1 MFILNCSRLTLVPG
15 LTEIVKGTGDV
26 WLMDVVWF
34 TKPRQQEI
42 CRPFLSLGRGGGAY
56 SRGDQPELAI
66 LSILL
71 CLTPDDFTRQ
81 QVNALFVSKRFN
93 NC

>member
-1 MFILNCSRLTLVPG
+1 MYGS
-15 LTEIVKGTGDV
+15 
-26 WLMDVVWF
+26 WMWF
-34 TKPRQQEI
+34 DLQSQGNKRSVGHFCP
-42 CRPFLSLGRGGGAY
+42 LGGGGGAY